1 MAGRRRVKCT
11 KERCMKCKYS
21 MNLTG
26 ASMVKKGDSGA
37 LIACGYCLKT
47 GECRT
52 VKDGKKREDYK
63 PGYCNFYE
71 EGERVR
77 SFDDPLNN
85 KTNAGTIKKRRIAN
99 A

>member
-1 MAGRRRVKCT
+1 MAGRRRVKAT
-11 KERCMKCKYS
+11 KERCLKCQYS

-26 ASMVKKGDSGA
+26 AAMVKKGNSGA

-63 PGYCNFYE
+63 PGYCNFYV
-71 EGERVR
+71 EGKRIPSRDSMLSNMTVKKGR
-77 SFDDPLNN
+77 
-85 KTNAGTIKKRRIAN
+85 TANAGT
-99 A
+99 